1 MRNAGTATFLVLFTV
16 LTAHPGQA
24 AEGCA
29 NTLGVSRTI
38 EIDAKGGPWFGAP
51 QGDPNFLA
59 PGEVVL
65 TFDDGPAPLSTRPI
79 LAALAAECTKATFF
93 VLGEMAIANP
103 DVIREIDAQGH
114 TLGTHTWSHPNL
126 KRLAEE
132 KMKAQIESAFT
143 AVETGAGHPIAP
155 FFRYPY
161 LSYTQASAA
170 YLQSRNIAQ
179 FAIDID
185 SFDWRTRNPQSV
197 IRQVEASL
205 SRHGRGI
212 ILLHDIHPSTAAAV
226 PGLLALLKTKGF
238 KVAHLRPKTSLETL
252 AAYPAPSNNEPRYAG
267 ASRRRVVAHTS
278 PTKPWLTSWKWPA
291 W

>member
-1 MRNAGTATFLVLFTV
+1 MRNAATATFLMLFTV
-16 LTAHPGQA
+16 LMAHPAQA
-24 AEGCA
+24 GEGCA
-29 NTLGVSRTI
+29 DTLGVSRTI

-51 QGDPNFLA
+51 QGDPDFLA

-65 TFDDGPAPLSTRPI
+65 TFDDGPSPRSTRPI

-93 VLGEMAIANP
+93 VLGEMAVANP

-126 KRLAEE
+126 KRLSED
-132 KMKAQIESAFT
+132 KMKAQIELAFT

-161 LSYTQASAA
+161 LSYTQASTA
-170 YLQSRNIAQ
+170 YLQGRNIAQ

-185 SFDWRTRNPQSV
+185 SFDWRTHNPQSV
-197 IRQVEASL
+197 IRQVETSL

-226 PGLLALLKTKGF
+226 PGLLALLKAKG
-238 KVAHLRPKTSLETL
+238 LRSCICSPK
-252 AAYPAPSNNEPRYAG
+252 PPSKRSRTIRHRATHEPRYAG
-267 ASRRRVVAHTS
+267 ASRRRVVAHTT

>member
-1 MRNAGTATFLVLFTV
+1 MRYAGTATFLAFFTV
-16 LTAHPGQA
+16 LMAQPGR
-24 AEGCA
+24 AEEACA
-29 NTLGVSRTI
+29 NALGVSRTI

-51 QGDPNFLA
+51 QGDPDFLA

-65 TFDDGPAPLSTRPI
+65 TFDDGPTPRSTRPI

-93 VLGEMAIANP
+93 VLGEMAVANP

-114 TLGTHTWSHPNL
+114 TIGTHTWSHPNL
-126 KRLAEE
+126 KRLSEE

-161 LSYTQASAA
+161 LNYTQASTA

-197 IRQVEASL
+197 IRRVEAGL
-205 SRHGRGI
+205 DRHGRGI

-226 PGLLALLKTKGF
+226 PGLLALLKSKGF
-238 KVAHLRPKTSLETL
+238 KVVHLRPKATLETL
-252 AAYPAPSNNEPRYAG
+252 VTYAAPSSNEPRYA
-267 ASRRRVVAHTS
+267 APSRRRALAHTTS
-278 PTKPWLTSWKWPA
+278 AKPWLTTWKWS